1 MSTEETTAVDRCIE
15 DQETEIISCL
25 APVELIEEIDALSD
39 RSRSEE
45 IRAGLRLQRVMLQ
58 ESSDHEHDLE
68 REQEE
73 SR

>member
-45 IRAGLRLQRVMLQ
+45 IRAALRQRAQ
-58 ESSDHEHDLE
+58 EHE